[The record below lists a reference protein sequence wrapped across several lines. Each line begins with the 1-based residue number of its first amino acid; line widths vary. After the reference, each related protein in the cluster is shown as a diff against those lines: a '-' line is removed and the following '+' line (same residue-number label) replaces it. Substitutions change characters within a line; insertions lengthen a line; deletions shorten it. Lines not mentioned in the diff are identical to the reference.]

1 MDSKMNSPPFSQL
14 ERLSAL
20 ADDQVQGDDFANAMA
35 EIAMNDQLNQSW
47 HVYQVIGDVMRSD
60 ELAPT
65 SHELRFWDRL
75 EATLEAEKELITPS
89 IFKIAPIAAKQTSAN
104 EWSVRKKWVG
114 GASFSAIVALVVVG
128 AWQMEEGASQWVS
141 NTSRRDMVT
150 SAPSATVIDAQS
162 VIVRD
167 PELDAL
173 MSAHQ
178 QFGGHSAF
186 QMPSGFLRNATF
198 ERPQR

>member
-1 MDSKMNSPPFSQL
+1 MNSPPFSQL

-75 EATLEAEKELITPS
+75 EATLEAEKKLITPP

-104 EWSVRKKWVG
+104 EWSVRKKWVS

-141 NTSRRDMVT
+141 NTSRGEMVT

-178 QFGGHSAF
+178 QLGGHSAF

>member
-1 MDSKMNSPPFSQL
+1 MNSTPFSQL

-20 ADDQVQGDDFANAMA
+20 ADDQVQGDDFANAML

-47 HVYQVIGDVMRSD
+47 HVYQIIGDVMRSD

-104 EWSVRKKWVG
+104 EWSVRKKWVS

-141 NTSRRDMVT
+141 NTSRGDMVT

-162 VIVRD
+162 VIARD

-178 QFGGHSAF
+178 QLGGHSAF